1 MRHEQIESGFNL
13 LNRRPIVSAPEGAAA
28 RAQYLPG
35 GYLKVTFKYRAE
47 VVQAIKDFIP
57 APGREYLPGER
68 AWLISP
74 GWVHSALDTLRWYF
88 DEVQLIEH
96 DQPSTPTPIRKTDQD
111 FATLY
116 LLPGAPAEIIRA
128 VYRELARLH
137 HPDKGGQTA
146 KMQAINAAYQTLQKR
161 GAA

>member
-1 MRHEQIESGFNL
+1 MN
-13 LNRRPIVSAPEGAAA
+13 VPEGGAA
-28 RAQYLPG
+28 RAQYLPS

-57 APGREYLPGER
+57 APGREYLPGEK

-96 DQPSTPTPIRKTDQD
+96 DQPSTPTPIRKTDPD
-111 FATLY
+111 YAALW
-116 LLPGAPAEIIRA
+116 LLPGAPAEVVRA
-128 VYRELARLH
+128 AYRALARLH
-137 HPDKGGQTA
+137 HPDVGGGTPEMQT
-146 KMQAINAAYQTLQKR
+146 INASYKSLQKR

>member
-1 MRHEQIESGFNL
+1 
-13 LNRRPIVSAPEGAAA
+13 VSAPEGGAA

-74 GWVHSALDTLRWYF
+74 GWVPSALDTLRWYF
-88 DEVQLIEH
+88 DEVQLIEYEA
-96 DQPSTPTPIRKTDQD
+96 DSYRRSEPTPIRKSDPD
-111 FATLY
+111 YAALF
-116 LLPGAPAEIIRA
+116 LLPGAPAELVRA
-128 VYRELARLH
+128 AYRTLAKAH
-137 HPDKGGQTA
+137 HPDRGGTTA
-146 KMQAINAAYQTLQKR
+146 QMQAVNAAYEALKNR
-161 GAA
+161 GVA

>member
-1 MRHEQIESGFNL
+1 MSTTSG
-13 LNRRPIVSAPEGAAA
+13 AA

-57 APGREYLPGER
+57 ASSREYVPGEK

-88 DEVQLIEH
+88 DEVQLIDH
-96 DQPSTPTPIRKTDQD
+96 DQPSSPTPIRT
-111 FATLY
+111 ANSAYGALY
-116 LLPGAPAEIIRA
+116 LAPNAPSFIVDI
-128 VYRELARLH
+128 VYRELARKH
-137 HPDKGGQTA
+137 HPDHGGDLEAMTA
-146 KMQAINAAYQTLQKR
+146 VNLAYEQIRRRKA